1 MIEILTKALWIT
13 FISYLVFIGARFF
26 YKKYLK
32 EKSVFYFYFLSFKK
46 APGNEDNYFL
56 RLESPMD
63 DFEVNIEVL
72 NKDEIVF
79 TKNAH
84 LKAGINKIVLIPVE
98 MNSEN
103 SSLVLQSNEQKL
115 ERPFI
120 EAEV

>member
-84 LKAGINKIVLIPVE
+84 LKAGINRVLLSSNNFDTSSIIRVK
-98 MNSEN
+98 SE
-103 SSLVLQSNEQKL
+103 SQTI
-115 ERPFI
+115 ERSFT
-120 EAEV
+120 EFES

>member
-46 APGNEDNYFL
+46 APGNEGNYFL

-84 LKAGINKIVLIPVE
+84 LKAGINRVLLSSNNFDTSSIIRVK
-98 MNSEN
+98 SE
-103 SSLVLQSNEQKL
+103 SQTI
-115 ERPFI
+115 ERSFT
-120 EAEV
+120 EFES

>member
-1 MIEILTKALWIT
+1 MMDILTKALWVT
-13 FISYLVFIGARFF
+13 LTAYLVFILSKWIYKRFI
-26 YKKYLK
+26 KPDD
-32 EKSVFYFYFLSFKK
+32 EKFMYFLSLKK
-46 APGNEDNYFL
+46 ETEAWILRVEAPQDE
-56 RLESPMD
+56 
-63 DFEVNIEVL
+63 FEVNISII
-72 NKDEIVF
+72 KDDLPVY